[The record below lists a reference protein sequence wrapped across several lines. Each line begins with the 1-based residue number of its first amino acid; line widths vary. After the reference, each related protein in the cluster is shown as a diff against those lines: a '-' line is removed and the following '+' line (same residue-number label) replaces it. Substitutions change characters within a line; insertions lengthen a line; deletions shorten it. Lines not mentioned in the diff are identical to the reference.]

1 MRKSLIAGALALAA
15 VASSTVGANAASST
29 PRAAAPSKVYV
40 IHGLPLDNAGTK
52 VDVYAG
58 AASGAV
64 GDAGILAN
72 DFTFKSVAGPV
83 SLAPASYKVYV
94 AKPTASNDG
103 KLSADEVIF
112 SKVLDVPSGLN
123 LSAIA
128 SFDEKGDPTINVF
141 KNDVSKVP
149 VGGGRISIRHAAAA
163 PPVKVDLG
171 YYPFNRRFD
180 FFTNTYGPAANGQ
193 QGDVVTAAG
202 PYDVGVRLASSGAL
216 VTAIPRFPVSARM
229 LTTVYAVGK
238 PGSSFGFIV
247 ARIGL

>member
-15 VASSTVGANAASST
+15 VASTTVGANASPS

-40 IHGLPLDNAGTK
+40 IHGLPLDTAGTK

-72 DFTFKSVAGPV
+72 DFTFRSVAGPV

-103 KLSADEVIF
+103 KLTADEVIF

-123 LSAIA
+123 LSAVA
-128 SFDEKGDPTINVF
+128 SFDAKGAPTINVF
-141 KNDVSKVP
+141 KNDVSSVP

-171 YYPFNRRFD
+171 YYPFNRRFG

-193 QGDVVTAAG
+193 QGDVVTLAG
-202 PYDVGVRLASSGAL
+202 PYDVGVRLADSGAL
-216 VTAIPRFPVSARM
+216 VTAIPRFPVAART

-247 ARIGL
+247 AKIGL